1 MTAAGDFPAS
11 QDAAP
16 AAAPRRRLLEQDW
29 RKLLRASAIL
39 AIAQVFIGLSGMP
52 VSFDR
57 RLLIDPILSLGYLSL
72 LWLPLAVSY
81 WVGREQVL
89 EGMTAYARGGRDVLA
104 GAITGAV
111 GNAGL
116 TLLVVGITHFDIRDP
131 LVNWSPQLLGILEF
145 EESVWL
151 GALIW
156 PAIGAFVGALG
167 GGMHW
172 ASSRITRTTVV
183 VLLSVFGTAVLESVI
198 TDLSQGFHIE
208 AVSDWLYGPQRGL
221 TYPAAIVVAAAAAA
235 IAGGIAA
242 YRAFLARTASTSGQ
256 LGIAASGETSANRVR
271 WRRIPVRRL
280 VGFALSAAAIVVLP
294 LFLGRLTNELLA
306 NVGLFILLALGL
318 NIIVGLAGILD
329 LGYVAFFAV
338 GGYSVAVLTSPG
350 SPRFDLEI
358 PWFGALFAAMLL
370 AGLAG
375 LLIGAPVI
383 RMRGDYLAIVTLGF
397 GEIIRVLLLSDWLSG
412 TFNGAQGITNIP
424 GVEVFG
430 LATVR
435 GFEPRSV
442 LYLVLVF
449 CAIAVYV
456 SWRLEN
462 SRIGRAW
469 MAIREDESVAE
480 AMGVD
485 TVSAKLMAFVTGAV
499 LGSFSGA
506 ILSAKVGSV
515 FPHSFAII
523 VSIVILVVVIFG
535 GMGSIAG
542 VIAGAAVLIGVLG
555 GPNQPGL
562 LQEFAEYKILI
573 YGALL
578 VWMMLQRSEGL
589 IPSVRRARELHLDEM
604 NQDAWLR
611 AQVAADDAGGGGGGD
626 RSEGEQP

>member
-1 MTAAGDFPAS
+1 MTVTGNIPATQGS
-11 QDAAP
+11 GPAP
-16 AAAPRRRLLEQDW
+16 THRRRVLDQDW
-29 RKLLRASAIL
+29 RKLLKVGAIL
-39 AIAQVFIGLSGMP
+39 MGSQAFVALSGMP

-57 RLLIDPILSLGYLSL
+57 RLIIDPILSLGYLSL
-72 LWLPLAVSY
+72 LWLPLAVGY
-81 WVGREQVL
+81 AVGREQAL
-89 EGMTAYARGGRDVLA
+89 EGMMAYAKGGRDVLA
-104 GAITGAV
+104 GAITGV
-111 GNAGL
+111 LGNLGL

-131 LVNWSPQLLGILEF
+131 LVNWSPQLLELLEF
-145 EESVWL
+145 EQSVWF

-156 PAIGAFVGALG
+156 LGIGAATGAAG
-167 GGMHW
+167 GGLHW
-172 ASSRITRTTVV
+172 VGTRNRRTVITVIAAVSSA
-183 VLLSVFGTAVLESVI
+183 AVLESVI

-208 AVSDWLYGPQRGL
+208 AVANWLYAPKRGL
-221 TYPAAIVVAAAAAA
+221 TSPAAAVVAGATILAVTA
-235 IAGGIAA
+235 IAALRAKAA
-242 YRAFLARTASTSGQ
+242 HRQESASAADRPESG
-256 LGIAASGETSANRVR
+256 STRH
-271 WRRIPVRRL
+271 RRL
-280 VGFALSAAAIVVLP
+280 SPRRLAGFALTVAAVIVLP

-350 SPRFDLEI
+350 SPRFSPEM
-358 PWFGALFAAMLL
+358 PWIGALFIAMLL
-370 AGLAG
+370 AGLVG
-375 LLIGAPVI
+375 LFIGAPVI
-383 RMRGDYLAIVTLGF
+383 RMRGDYLAVVTLGF
-397 GEIIRVLLLSDWLSG
+397 GEIIRILLLSDWLSG
-412 TFNGAQGITNIP
+412 TFNGAQGIINIP
-424 GVEVFG
+424 GVEIFG

-442 LYLVLVF
+442 LYLVLFF
-449 CAIAVYV
+449 CAVAIYV

-506 ILSAKVGSV
+506 ILSAKVGSI

-535 GMGSIAG
+535 GMGNIAG

-562 LQEFAEYKILI
+562 LQEFAEFKILI

-589 IPSVRRARELHLDEM
+589 IPSVRRARELHTDEL

-611 AQVAADDAGGGGGGD
+611 AQADEADDDSNPGALGGRGP
-626 RSEGEQP
+626 RP

>member
-1 MTAAGDFPAS
+1 MTATE
-11 QDAAP
+11 
-16 AAAPRRRLLEQDW
+16 RRRVLDQDW
-29 RKLLRASAIL
+29 QKMLKVGAIL
-39 AIAQVFIGLSGMP
+39 AFGQVFIALSGMP

-57 RLLIDPILSLGYLSL
+57 RLIIDPILSLGYLSL
-72 LWLPLAVSY
+72 LWLPLVVGYA
-81 WVGREQVL
+81 VGREQAL
-89 EGMTAYARGGRDVLA
+89 EGMTAYAKGGRDVLS
-104 GAITGAV
+104 GAITGV
-111 GNAGL
+111 LGNLGIS
-116 TLLVVGITHFDIRDP
+116 LLVVGITHFDIRDP
-131 LVNWSPQLLGILEF
+131 LVNWSPQLLDLLEF
-145 EESVWL
+145 EQSVWF

-156 PAIGAFVGALG
+156 LGIGAATGAVGGGLHWVGARNRRTVITVI
-167 GGMHW
+167 
-172 ASSRITRTTVV
+172 AAVSSA
-183 VLLSVFGTAVLESVI
+183 AVLESVI
-198 TDLSQGFHIE
+198 TDLAQGFHIE
-208 AVSDWLYGPQRGL
+208 AIADWLYAPKRGL
-221 TYPAAIVVAAAAAA
+221 TTPAAAVVAGTTILAVYAIAALRAKAASRQESAAEEARPESGPTKGRQLTPRRLAGFVLAAAAV
-235 IAGGIAA
+235 I
-242 YRAFLARTASTSGQ
+242 
-256 LGIAASGETSANRVR
+256 
-271 WRRIPVRRL
+271 
-280 VGFALSAAAIVVLP
+280 VLP

-306 NVGLFILLALGL
+306 NVGLFLLLALGL

-350 SPRFDLEI
+350 SPRFSPEM
-358 PWFGALFAAMLL
+358 PWIGALFIAMLL
-370 AGLAG
+370 AGLVG
-375 LLIGAPVI
+375 LFIGAPVI
-383 RMRGDYLAIVTLGF
+383 RMRGDYLAVVTLGF
-397 GEIIRVLLLSDWLSG
+397 GEIIRILLLSDWLSG
-412 TFNGAQGITNIP
+412 TFNGAQGIINIP
-424 GVEVFG
+424 GVEIFG
-430 LATVR
+430 LTTVR

-442 LYLVLVF
+442 LYLVLFF
-449 CAIAVYV
+449 CAIAIYV

-506 ILSAKVGSV
+506 ILSAKVGSI

-535 GMGSIAG
+535 GMGNIAG

-562 LQEFAEYKILI
+562 LQEFAEFKILI

-589 IPSVRRARELHLDEM
+589 IPSVRRARELRTDEL

-611 AQVAADDAGGGGGGD
+611 AQADEADDASNPGVLDGQGP
-626 RSEGEQP
+626 RP

>member
-1 MTAAGDFPAS
+1 MTATGDFPTA
-11 QDAAP
+11 QDALALD
-16 AAAPRRRLLEQDW
+16 PRRRSLDQDW
-29 RKLLRASAIL
+29 RKLLRAGGIL
-39 AIAQVFIGLSGMP
+39 ALGQVFIALSGMP
-52 VSFDR
+52 VTFDR
-57 RLLIDPILSLGYLSL
+57 RLLIDPILSLGYLSII
-72 LWLPLAVSY
+72 WLPLAVSY

-89 EGMTAYARGGRDVLA
+89 EGMSAYARGGRDVLA

-131 LVNWSPQLLGILEF
+131 LVNWSPQLLEILRF
-145 EESVWL
+145 EEPVWL
-151 GALIW
+151 GAVIW
-156 PAIGAFVGALG
+156 PVIGAGTGAIAG
-167 GGMHW
+167 GLHW
-172 ASSRITRTTVV
+172 AGRRFTRTVV
-183 VLLSVFGTAVLESVI
+183 IVLLTVFGAAVLESAI

-208 AVSDWLYGPQRGL
+208 AVSDWLYGPKSGL
-221 TYPAAIVVAAAAAA
+221 TYPAATVVAAATAA
-235 IAGGIAA
+235 ILAGLWA
-242 YRAFLARTASTSGQ
+242 YRASPKRKSSAARKQGATTAGGTGF
-256 LGIAASGETSANRVR
+256 NRPL
-271 WRRIPVRRL
+271 WRRLPTKRL
-280 VGFALSAAAIVVLP
+280 VGLVLATAAIVVLP

-350 SPRFDLEI
+350 SPRFTPEI
-358 PWFGALFAAMLL
+358 PWFGALFVAMLL

-375 LLIGAPVI
+375 LFIGAPVI
-383 RMRGDYLAIVTLGF
+383 RMRGDYLAVVTLGF
-397 GEIIRVLLLSDWLSG
+397 GEIIRILLLSDWLSG

-485 TVSAKLMAFVTGAV
+485 TVNAKLMAFVTGAV

-535 GMGSIAG
+535 GMGNIAG
-542 VIAGAAVLIGVLG
+542 VIAGAVVLIGVLG

-589 IPSVRRARELHLDEM
+589 IPSVRRARELHIDEM

-611 AQVAADDAGGGGGGD
+611 AQAEADNANVGGNG
-626 RSEGEQP
+626 SEGGQP